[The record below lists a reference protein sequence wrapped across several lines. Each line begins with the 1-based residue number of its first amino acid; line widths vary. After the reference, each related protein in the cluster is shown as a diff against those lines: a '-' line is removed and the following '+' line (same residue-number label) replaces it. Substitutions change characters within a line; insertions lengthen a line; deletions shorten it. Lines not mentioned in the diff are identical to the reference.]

1 MGTDRRTFLRS
12 AGALIA
18 AGGIAPPAHAW
29 RNALQSHTDALLR
42 TATETGDVPGV
53 VGMVT
58 SRTETLYEGAF
69 GTRVLGQAAPMAVD
83 TVAWIASMTKSLT
96 GAAAMQLVEQGRLD
110 LDVPASRYV
119 PELGRVQVLA
129 GWTEYGQPWLRA
141 PRRPVTLRHLLT
153 HTAGFSYELWSTEIQ
168 RFQKAR
174 DVPGIVT
181 CRNAALT
188 TPLLFDPGE
197 RWEYGIGIDFVGKIV
212 EQVSGQPLGDYLRDN
227 LLDPLGMRD
236 TAFRIR
242 PDMRARLAKVHQR
255 NPDGTLAPTDLEIPQ
270 DPEFQMGGGGLY
282 GTARDYLTFVRMMLN
297 DGHGPGGQVLRPET
311 VQRMSRNAMGRKH
324 VTPMRTAI
332 ASLSNDAEFFPGVAK
347 SWGLSFM
354 INDERAPTGRS
365 AGSLSWAGLANTY
378 FWIDR
383 RKRIGGVFITQVL
396 PFADARALPLY
407 YAFEKT
413 VYDALG

>member
-18 AGGIAPPAHAW
+18 AGSVASPAHAW
-29 RNALQSHTDALLR
+29 RGTLASNADAVLR
-42 TATETGDVPGV
+42 TATDVGDLPGV
-53 VGMVT
+53 VGMIT

-69 GTRVLGQAAPMAVD
+69 GVRTLGQAAPMTAD
-83 TVAWIASMTKSLT
+83 TVVWIASMTKSLT
-96 GAAAMQLVEQGRLD
+96 AAAVMQLAEQGKVD
-110 LDVPASRYV
+110 LDVPASRYL

-129 GWTEYGQPWLRA
+129 GWTEFGQPWLRA
-141 PRRPVTLRHLLT
+141 PKRPVTLRHLLT
-153 HTAGFSYELWSTEIQ
+153 HTAGFSYELWSPEIQ

-174 DVPGIVT
+174 DIPGIVT
-181 CRNAALT
+181 CRNAALG

-197 RWEYGIGIDFVGKIV
+197 RWEYGIGVDFAGKLV
-212 EQVSGQPLGDYLRDN
+212 EQIAGQPLGDYLRDN
-227 LLDPLGMRD
+227 LLGPLGMHD

-242 PDMRARLAKVHQR
+242 PDMRARLGRIHQR
-255 NPDGTLAPTDLEIPQ
+255 GADGRLSPTDLEIPQ

-282 GTARDYLTFVRMMLN
+282 GTARDYLAFVRMMLN
-297 DGHGPGGQVLRPET
+297 DGHGPGGQVLRPDT
-311 VQRMSRNAMGRKH
+311 VLRMSRNAMGRKL
-324 VTPMRTAI
+324 VTPLRTAI
-332 ASLSNDAEFFPGVAK
+332 PSFSNDAEFFPGIGK

-354 INDERAPTGRS
+354 INDERAPTGRA
-365 AGSLSWAGLANTY
+365 AGSLGWAGLANTY

-383 RKRIGGVFITQVL
+383 RTRIGGVFVSQVL
-396 PFADARALPLY
+396 PFADAKVLPLF